1 MDEKTNFLDFLS
13 DSHKL
18 PSFNLPTDAV
28 PFIARSLD
36 PSSGEQVEVKMSNG
50 LEKALTQYS
59 PGKEIV
65 VKKKTYMS
73 GGLYIDFPPRPTAE
87 EIENMTIS
95 QQYELKVSSVINR
108 FSYWFKLKEEN
119 ANDSALTWHHRCTNS
134 TCQHTLESTSP
145 RSSTPE
151 AFAKCEMC
159 GALVISGQYLFSDL
173 QDSHH

>member
-1 MDEKTNFLDFLS
+1 MRRQIFSTSCRTVISCL
-13 DSHKL
+13 H
-18 PSFNLPTDAV
+18 PPTDAV

-36 PSSGEQVEVKMSNG
+36 PSSGEQVEVKCLMDW
-50 LEKALTQYS
+50 KALTQYS

-134 TCQHTLESTSP
+134 TCQHTRKHIP

-159 GALVISGQYLFSDL
+159 GVAISGQYLFSDL
-173 QDSHH
+173 QDSHHQFK